1 MSSCVRVA
9 MSGAE
14 DFGACGCFS
23 RGPRG
28 FRDMRGLPGWNS
40 GASAC
45 KAAASSPFVSC
56 PPNWRPPAAVRWGK
70 RCAPPLP
77 GPPLPLWPPLAGGGG
92 APLELSAVTDSD
104 ACAEAAEAPP
114 RPLPRPLPLRPPL
127 CVCGSAAD
135 WGSLW
140 GSDGVFAF
148 AVASRLRFRGR
159 RRRCDPRSA
168 PAGTVA
174 GAWAVV
180 AVDIAGGK
188 TSAASGVSGVRMAG
202 GMLDCGQK
210 RK

>member
-1 MSSCVRVA
+1 
-9 MSGAE
+9 
-14 DFGACGCFS
+14 
-23 RGPRG
+23 
-28 FRDMRGLPGWNS
+28 
-40 GASAC
+40 
-45 KAAASSPFVSC
+45 
-56 PPNWRPPAAVRWGK
+56 
-70 RCAPPLP
+70 
-77 GPPLPLWPPLAGGGG
+77 
-92 APLELSAVTDSD
+92 LELSAVTDSD

-180 AVDIAGGK
+180 AVDIAGGG
-188 TSAASGVSGVRMAG
+188 TSAASGVSGVRMACG
-202 GMLDCGQK
+202 MMLDRGQK